1 MNSINSVDVLSIDE
15 EKLKFRVIVS
25 FNAQNIDQ
33 DRGVYQFL
41 LPNPTALTN
50 SNRYDQCVIQCNG
63 FHAYTTNIND
73 PTWSDALALSKVGC
87 IELELDIP
95 SSQTIT
101 NVSNVAG
108 LSGVGFSKISG
119 YREVLFLE
127 CHSVG
132 DANANVALAGTTA
145 AWIGSSKSEP
155 VMCGNPFGK
164 TITIKNIDP
173 VANAPVWLVSNAGG
187 GGAGGADLGNY
198 IYSFDITMIENK

>member
-25 FNAQNIDQ
+25 FLAQNLTENQ
-33 DRGVYQFL
+33 GVYKFL

-63 FHAYTTNIND
+63 FHAYTNNIGD
-73 PTWSDALALSKVGC
+73 PTWTDTAAFAKVGC
-87 IELELDIP
+87 IQLELDIP
-95 SSQTIT
+95 SAQTVAT
-101 NVSNVAG
+101 NCNAA
-108 LSGVGFSKISG
+108 GVGFSSISG
-119 YREVLFLE
+119 YRELLFLD

-132 DANANVALAGTTA
+132 DDAANVGLAGTTA

-155 VMCGNPFGK
+155 IMCGNPFGK
-164 TITIKNIDP
+164 TITIRNIDP
-173 VANAPVWLVSNAGG
+173 VLNARVWLASQAA
-187 GGAGGADLGNY
+187 GAGGNDLGLY